1 MSTEETMKTMPHS
14 SAKGTAYSL
23 FDIVRSV
30 GRDDL
35 LICAS
40 FLTMASLN
48 VHAQQIDFAEERK
61 AVVRHYRFVGDHREE
76 SMWSALYGAKSGK
89 IYIGLCTHAE
99 AAHFYEFDPE
109 TEKMRHIV
117 DLTELHGERGEGINT
132 NGKIHVRMG
141 EDADGNVYFGSLNED
156 TGPECIDPSSYLG
169 AFWYRYC
176 PKSDKVEVLGRI
188 SRHYG
193 LLGMVM
199 EPKYMR
205 LYGLAEDGHLYMHDI
220 AGKFTR
226 DLGKVDDWDIC
237 RTIFA
242 DDEGNVYGSFPV
254 AQIWKYDV
262 KRDEVIDLPTIRLEC
277 DNRVPPRTMS
287 KPMIDRKVIW
297 RVIEWDPVEKVA
309 YGIIGGNSM
318 LFRYD
323 VHAGPEGK
331 IDYIIPL
338 TAPQYWNE
346 TNVRQIP
353 FATLA
358 LTIANDRRIYFAPTA
373 SGSFDYVGN
382 SWDVHDEEE
391 FQAKLA
397 GGYYPPVSYLVRY
410 DIEKGCR
417 EALGLM
423 VTQDGRLCFGLGGAC
438 TGQKDGRIYFVGA
451 IEEKDKSMVVGEVG
465 RRWPFSMGLVAY
477 DPAKE
482 EK

>member
-1 MSTEETMKTMPHS
+1 MKNT
-14 SAKGTAYSL
+14 KTFIVVSL
-23 FDIVRSV
+23 CA
-30 GRDDL
+30 L
-35 LICAS
+35 L
-40 FLTMASLN
+40 FLP
-48 VHAQQIDFAEERK
+48 VKAQKIDFEKERK
-61 AVVRHYRFVGDHREE
+61 AVVSHYQFVGNHREE

-109 TEKMRHIV
+109 TETMRHIV

-141 EDADGNVYFGSLNED
+141 EDADGNIYFGSLNED

-169 AFWYRYC
+169 AFWYRYN
-176 PKSDKVEVLGRI
+176 PKEDKVEVLGKI

-199 EPKYMR
+199 DPLYMR

-220 AGKFTR
+220 NGAYTR

-242 DDEGNVYGSFPV
+242 DDQGNVYGSFPV

-262 KRDEVIDLPTIRLEC
+262 KKDEVIDFPTIRLEY
-277 DNRVPPRTMS
+277 DNRVLPRTMS

-297 RVIEWDPVEKVA
+297 RVIEWDENEKVA
-309 YGIIGGNSM
+309 YGIVGGNSM

-323 VHAGPEGK
+323 VHDGSEGK
-331 IDYIIPL
+331 IEYLTPL

-346 TNVRQIP
+346 INVRQIP
-353 FATLA
+353 FATLT
-358 LTIANDRRIYFAPTA
+358 LTIAGEKIYFAPTA
-373 SGSFDYVGN
+373 SGSFDYIGN
-382 SWDVHDEEE
+382 SWDVKDEEN

-397 GGYYPPVSYLVRY
+397 GGFFPPVSYLICY
-410 DIEKGCR
+410 DKNTKER
-417 EALGLM
+417 ESKGLM
-423 VTQDGRLCFGLGGAC
+423 VTKEGKLCFGLGGAC
-438 TGQKDGRIYFVGA
+438 TGKKDGRIYFVGA
-451 IEEKDKSMVVGEVG
+451 IQEDDPEKEVGKVG

-477 DPAKE
+477 DPSKE
-482 EK
+482 

>member
-1 MSTEETMKTMPHS
+1 MKRLS
-14 SAKGTAYSL
+14 VILVSAAC
-23 FDIVRSV
+23 V
-30 GRDDL
+30 
-35 LICAS
+35 CAC
-40 FLTMASLN
+40 
-48 VHAQQIDFAEERK
+48 AQQIEFAKERK
-61 AVVRHYRFVGDHREE
+61 ATVKRYRFVGNHREE

-99 AAHFYEFDPE
+99 AAHFYEFDPATE
-109 TEKMRHIV
+109 TMRHIV
-117 DLTELHGERGEGINT
+117 DLTKLHGERGEGINT

-141 EDADGNVYFGSLNED
+141 EDNEGNVYFGSLNED
-156 TGPECIDPSSYLG
+156 TGPECIDPSSYKG

-176 PKSDKVEVLGRI
+176 PKADKVEVLGRI
-188 SRHYG
+188 SRHFG

-199 EPKYMR
+199 DPKYMR

-220 AGKFTR
+220 AAKYTR

-254 AQIWKYDV
+254 ARIWKYDPR
-262 KRDEVIDLPTIRLEC
+262 RDEVIDLPNIRLEC
-277 DNRVPPRTMS
+277 DNSVPPRTMS

-338 TAPQYWNE
+338 TAPQYWNGA
-346 TNVRQIP
+346 NARQIP
-353 FATLA
+353 FATLT

-373 SGSFDYVGN
+373 SGSFDYVGT
-382 SWDVHDEEE
+382 SWDVHDEEA

-397 GGYYPPVSYLVRY
+397 ADTS
-410 DIEKGCR
+410 
-417 EALGLM
+417 
-423 VTQDGRLCFGLGGAC
+423 
-438 TGQKDGRIYFVGA
+438 
-451 IEEKDKSMVVGEVG
+451 
-465 RRWPFSMGLVAY
+465 RRSPT
-477 DPAKE
+477 
-482 EK
+482 

>member
-1 MSTEETMKTMPHS
+1 MKGLLMSL
-14 SAKGTAYSL
+14 AA
-23 FDIVRSV
+23 VA
-30 GRDDL
+30 
-35 LICAS
+35 CACS
-40 FLTMASLN
+40 F
-48 VHAQQIDFAEERK
+48 AQHIDFAKERK
-61 AVVRHYRFVGDHREE
+61 ATVKRYRFVGDHREE

-99 AAHFYEFDPE
+99 AAHFYEFDPATE
-109 TEKMRHIV
+109 TMRHIV

-141 EDADGNVYFGSLNED
+141 EDADGNIYFGSLNED

-176 PKSDKVEVLGRI
+176 PKLDKVEVLGKI
-188 SRHYG
+188 SRHFG

-199 EPKYMR
+199 DPKYMR

-220 AGKFTR
+220 AGKYTR

-262 KRDEVIDLPTIRLEC
+262 KKDEVVDLPNIRLEI
-277 DNRVPPRTMS
+277 DNRVLPRTMS

-309 YGIIGGNSM
+309 YGVIGGNSM

-331 IDYIIPL
+331 IDYITPL

-353 FATLA
+353 FATLT

-373 SGSFDYVGN
+373 SGSFDYVGT
-382 SWDVHDEEE
+382 SWDVHDEED

-397 GGYYPPVSYLVRY
+397 GGYFPPVSYLIRY
-410 DIEKGCR
+410 DIRKRRR
-417 EALGLM
+417 ESLGLM
-423 VTQDGRLCFGLGGAC
+423 VTDDGCLCFGLGGAC

-451 IEEKDKSMVVGEVG
+451 VEEKDKARVVGKVG

-477 DPAKE
+477 DPSKE
-482 EK
+482 K

>member
-1 MSTEETMKTMPHS
+1 MKFRDILLVPLLLT
-14 SAKGTAYSL
+14 L
-23 FDIVRSV
+23 FTSHFYAQKI
-30 GRDDL
+30 
-35 LICAS
+35 
-40 FLTMASLN
+40 N
-48 VHAQQIDFAEERK
+48 VQKESKAEVE
-61 AVVRHYRFVGDHREE
+61 HYRFVGNHREE

-109 TEKMRHIV
+109 TKQMRHIV

-141 EDADGNVYFGSLNED
+141 EDNEGNIYFGGLNED
-156 TGPECIDPSSYLG
+156 TGPESIDPASYLG
-169 AFWYRYC
+169 AFWYRYN
-176 PKSDKVEVLGRI
+176 PKLDKVEVLGKI

-199 EPKYMR
+199 DPKYMR

-220 AGKFTR
+220 EKKYTR

-242 DDEGNVYGSFPV
+242 DDEGNIYGSFPV
-254 AQIWKYDV
+254 AQIWKYDPV
-262 KRDEVIDLPTIRLEC
+262 QDRVIDFPNIRLQY
-277 DNRVPPRTMS
+277 DMSVLPRTMS

-297 RVIEWDPVEKVA
+297 RVIEWEPEEKVA
-309 YGIIGGNSM
+309 YGIVGGNSM

-323 VHAGPEGK
+323 THQGAEGK

-346 TNVRQIP
+346 KNPKNIP

-358 LTIANDRRIYFAPTA
+358 LTISKDRKIYYAPTA

-382 SWDVHDEEE
+382 SWDVKDEEE
-391 FQAKLA
+391 FQAKMS
-397 GGYYPPVSYLVRY
+397 GGYFPPVSYLISY
-410 DIEKGCR
+410 DLKAEERKSH
-417 EALGLM
+417 GLM
-423 VTQDGRLCFGLGGAC
+423 VTKEGNLVFGLGGAC
-438 TGQKDGRIYFVGA
+438 MGAKDGKVYFVGA
-451 IEEKDKSMVVGEVG
+451 IEEKIKENVVGEVG
-465 RRWPFSMGLVAY
+465 RRWPFSMGLVAF
-477 DPAKE
+477 DPQS

>member
-1 MSTEETMKTMPHS
+1 MLV
-14 SAKGTAYSL
+14 SA
-23 FDIVRSV
+23 VCV
-30 GRDDL
+30 
-35 LICAS
+35 CAC
-40 FLTMASLN
+40 AC
-48 VHAQQIDFAEERK
+48 AQQIEFAKERK
-61 AVVRHYRFVGDHREE
+61 ATVKRYRFVGNHREE

-99 AAHFYEFDPE
+99 AAHFYEFDPATE
-109 TEKMRHIV
+109 TMRHIV
-117 DLTELHGERGEGINT
+117 DLTKLHGERGEGINT

-141 EDADGNVYFGSLNED
+141 EDNEGNVYFGSLNED
-156 TGPECIDPSSYLG
+156 TGPECIDPSSYKG

-176 PKSDKVEVLGRI
+176 PKADKVEVLGRI
-188 SRHYG
+188 SRHFG

-199 EPKYMR
+199 DPKYMR

-220 AGKFTR
+220 AAKYTR

-242 DDEGNVYGSFPV
+242 DDEGNVYGSYPV
-254 AQIWKYDV
+254 ARIWKYDPR
-262 KRDEVIDLPTIRLEC
+262 KDEVIDLPNIRLEC
-277 DNRVPPRTMS
+277 DNSVPPRTMS

-331 IDYIIPL
+331 IDYIVPL
-338 TAPQYWNE
+338 TAPQYWNGA
-346 TNVRQIP
+346 NARQIP
-353 FATLA
+353 FATLT

-373 SGSFDYVGN
+373 SGSFDYVGT
-382 SWDVHDEEE
+382 SWDVHDEEA

-397 GGYYPPVSYLVRY
+397 GGFFPPVSYLMRY
-410 DIEKGCR
+410 DLKKKQR

-423 VTQDGRLCFGLGGAC
+423 VTEDGCLCFGMGGAC

-451 IEEKDKSMVVGEVG
+451 VEEKDEKSVVGKVS
-465 RRWPFSMGLVAY
+465 RRWPFSMALVAY

-482 EK
+482 VK

>member
-1 MSTEETMKTMPHS
+1 MRTLIT
-14 SAKGTAYSL
+14 SAAAL
-23 FDIVRSV
+23 A
-30 GRDDL
+30 L
-35 LICAS
+35 LVAVPQ
-40 FLTMASLN
+40 AQ
-48 VHAQQIDFAEERK
+48 AQQIDFGKEKK
-61 AVVRHYRFVGDHREE
+61 AVVKHWRFAGDHREE

-99 AAHFYEFDPE
+99 AAHFYEFDPATE
-109 TEKMRHIV
+109 TMRHIV

-141 EDADGNVYFGSLNED
+141 EDNDGNVYFGSLNED
-156 TGPECIDPSSYLG
+156 TGPECIDPSSYKG

-176 PKSDKVEVLGRI
+176 PKADKVEVLGRI
-188 SRHYG
+188 SRHFG

-199 EPKYMR
+199 DPKYMR

-220 AGKFTR
+220 AAKYTR

-242 DDEGNVYGSFPV
+242 DDEGNVYGSYPV
-254 AQIWKYDV
+254 ARIWKYDPR
-262 KRDEVIDLPTIRLEC
+262 KDEVIDLQNIRLEC
-277 DNRVPPRTMS
+277 DNSVPPRTMS

-331 IDYIIPL
+331 IDYIVPL
-338 TAPQYWNE
+338 TAPQYWNGA
-346 TNVRQIP
+346 NARQIP
-353 FATLA
+353 FATLT

-373 SGSFDYVGN
+373 SGSFDYVGT
-382 SWDVHDEEE
+382 SWDVHDEEA

-397 GGYYPPVSYLVRY
+397 GGYFPPVSYLMRY
-410 DIEKGCR
+410 DLKKKQR

-423 VTQDGRLCFGLGGAC
+423 VTDDGCLCFGMGGAC

-451 IEEKDKSMVVGEVG
+451 VEEKDEKAVVGKVS
-465 RRWPFSMGLVAY
+465 RRWPFSMALVAY
-477 DPAKE
+477 DPSKE
-482 EK
+482 VK

>member
-1 MSTEETMKTMPHS
+1 MKNT
-14 SAKGTAYSL
+14 KTLIIVSL
-23 FDIVRSV
+23 CA
-30 GRDDL
+30 L
-35 LICAS
+35 L
-40 FLTMASLN
+40 FLP
-48 VHAQQIDFAEERK
+48 VKAQKIDFEKERK
-61 AVVRHYRFVGDHREE
+61 AVVSHYHFVGNHREE

-109 TEKMRHIV
+109 TETMRHIV

-141 EDADGNVYFGSLNED
+141 EDADGNIYFGSLNED

-169 AFWYRYC
+169 AFWYRYN
-176 PKSDKVEVLGRI
+176 PKEDKVEVLGKI

-199 EPKYMR
+199 DPLYMR

-220 AGKFTR
+220 NGAYTR

-242 DDEGNVYGSFPV
+242 DDQGNVYGSFPV

-262 KRDEVIDLPTIRLEC
+262 KKDEVIDFPTIRLEY
-277 DNRVPPRTMS
+277 DNRVLPRTMS

-297 RVIEWDPVEKVA
+297 RVIEWDENEKVA
-309 YGIIGGNSM
+309 YGIVGGNSM

-323 VHAGPEGK
+323 VHDGSEGK
-331 IDYIIPL
+331 IEYLTPL

-346 TNVRQIP
+346 MNVRQIP
-353 FATLA
+353 FATLT
-358 LTIANDRRIYFAPTA
+358 LTIAGEKIYFAPTA
-373 SGSFDYVGN
+373 SGSFDYIGN
-382 SWDVHDEEE
+382 SWDVKDEEN

-397 GGYYPPVSYLVRY
+397 GGFFPPVSYLICY
-410 DIEKGCR
+410 DKNTKER
-417 EALGLM
+417 ESKGLM
-423 VTQDGRLCFGLGGAC
+423 VTKEGKLCFGLGGAC
-438 TGQKDGRIYFVGA
+438 TGKKDGRIYFVGA
-451 IEEKDKSMVVGEVG
+451 IQEDDPEKEVGKVG

-477 DPAKE
+477 DPSKE
-482 EK
+482 

>member
-1 MSTEETMKTMPHS
+1 MSR
-14 SAKGTAYSL
+14 SL
-23 FDIVRSV
+23 V
-30 GRDDL
+30 
-35 LICAS
+35 S
-40 FLTMASLN
+40 FLKFAALGL
-48 VHAQQIDFAEERK
+48 VAIAPGPRAAAQKIDFSKEKK
-61 AVVRHYRFVGDHREE
+61 AVVKHYKFVGNHREE

-109 TEKMRHIV
+109 TETMRHIV

-141 EDADGNVYFGSLNED
+141 EDAEGNIYFGSLNED

-169 AFWYRYC
+169 AFWYRYN
-176 PKSDKVEVLGRI
+176 PKLDKVEVLGKI
-188 SRHYG
+188 SRHFG

-199 EPKYMR
+199 DPLYMR

-220 AGKFTR
+220 NGKFTR

-254 AQIWKYDV
+254 AQIWKYDPV
-262 KRDEVIDLPTIRLEC
+262 KDEVIDFPNIRLQY
-277 DNRVPPRTMS
+277 DNYVLPRTMS

-297 RVIEWDPVEKVA
+297 RVIEWDPEEKVA
-309 YGIIGGNSM
+309 YGIVGGNSM

-323 VHAGPEGK
+323 VHKGAEGE
-331 IDYIIPL
+331 IEYLTPL

-346 TNVRQIP
+346 QNVRQIP
-353 FATLA
+353 FATLT
-358 LTIANDRRIYFAPTA
+358 LTIAGDKIYFAPTA

-382 SWDVHDEEE
+382 SWDVKDEEKLT
-391 FQAKLA
+391 AKLA
-397 GGYYPPVSYLVRY
+397 GGYFPPVSYLVSY
-410 DIEKGCR
+410 DKKTRQR
-417 EALGLM
+417 ESKGLM
-423 VTQDGRLCFGLGGAC
+423 VTENGNLCFGLGGAC
-438 TGQKDGRIYFVGA
+438 TGKKDGRIYFVGA
-451 IEEKDKSMVVGEVG
+451 IEEKNEADVVGKVG

-477 DPAKE
+477 DPSKE
-482 EK
+482 